1 MQHWIPLSLRWRAR
15 RRQQGAGGGPAALRS
30 TSARRLARRRRTSSH
45 SGSSY
50 NNSSDPSASSA
61 CVLVSRCETN
71 ALLPGLRD
79 GPDDGIPGS
88 LDDDR
93 GSGTPST
100 SSQTELSTF
109 TPRYLHHAIAGATAG
124 AVVEAL
130 LFPIDTIK
138 TRLQSGNFLP
148 SVKSGRHDSS
158 LKAVMDSH
166 LARQKLFHRPLAG
179 VTPAVLGAMPS
190 SALFVGSYEPTKSA
204 LLNLVQR
211 TGGDVD
217 KWSSACHLGAAAFA
231 SCVSAIVRTPTEV
244 LKQQGQMAVQGTPT
258 FELCRDLVRKS
269 GLRGLYQGGWSMLM
283 RDIPFNVIEFV
294 TYEQLRRSLK
304 NLKSRPS
311 DQPELTSKESA
322 LIGCMAGAL
331 TGALTCPL
339 DMLKTRM
346 MLNEMAGKAWWQAV
360 REIVSKEGPAVFLSG
375 IGPRV
380 VWIGV
385 GGSIFFATLD
395 IMEKSLLAYTTQ
407 RENDASKKVRRKQN
421 QQQQRVT
428 LEV

>member
-50 NNSSDPSASSA
+50 NNNSSDHSANSA

-79 GPDDGIPGS
+79 GPDDGILGS

-100 SSQTELSTF
+100 SSQTESSTF
-109 TPRYLHHAIAGATAG
+109 TPRCLHHAIAGATAG

-148 SVKSGRHDSS
+148 SVQSGRHDSS

-179 VTPAVLGAMPS
+179 VT
-190 SALFVGSYEPTKSA
+190 
-204 LLNLVQR
+204 
-211 TGGDVD
+211 
-217 KWSSACHLGAAAFA
+217 
-231 SCVSAIVRTPTEV
+231 
-244 LKQQGQMAVQGTPT
+244 
-258 FELCRDLVRKS
+258 
-269 GLRGLYQGGWSMLM
+269 
-283 RDIPFNVIEFV
+283 
-294 TYEQLRRSLK
+294 
-304 NLKSRPS
+304 
-311 DQPELTSKESA
+311 
-322 LIGCMAGAL
+322 
-331 TGALTCPL
+331 
-339 DMLKTRM
+339 
-346 MLNEMAGKAWWQAV
+346 
-360 REIVSKEGPAVFLSG
+360 PAVFLSG

-421 QQQQRVT
+421 QQQQPVT